1 MSLKRPTIMIVDDDK
16 INVEIL
22 ASGFSDRH
30 NIVRC
35 NDSIQALALA
45 IKNQPDVILL
55 DVGMPT
61 LNGYQVCRK
70 LKETESTR
78 NIPVIFS
85 TGHDSEADEIAG
97 FMVGA
102 TDYITKP
109 FRMDLV
115 KLRLKN
121 VLDLKRKTDLLEELA
136 NLDGLTHISNRRRF
150 ETIFQQKWQ
159 ESIASQCPITI
170 FMIDID
176 YFKQYNDHYGQAHG
190 DRCLVQI
197 AQVLEMLCATNNAAP
212 ARYGGEE
219 FVVVMS
225 ENSSLSAPDFAE
237 AVRVKVLDLA
247 LPHESSACSEQI
259 TISVGVASI
268 IASLEVDKQL
278 LLEEADKQLYVSKNK
293 GRNQVTSTNRSK
305 SEQWKIA

>member
-45 IKNQPDVILL
+45 IKHQPDVILL

-78 NIPVIFS
+78 NIPVVFS
-85 TGHDSEADEIAG
+85 TGHDSEADEITG
-97 FMVGA
+97 FMAGA
-102 TDYITKP
+102 SDYITKP

-121 VLDLKRKTDLLEELA
+121 VLDLKHKTDLLEELA
-136 NLDGLTHISNRRRF
+136 NVDGLTHIANRRRF

-159 ESIASQCPITI
+159 ESIVSQSYITV

-176 YFKQYNDHYGQAHG
+176 YFKQYNDQYGHAHG

-197 AQVLEMLCATNNAAP
+197 AQVLEMLCASNYAAP

-225 ENSSLSAPDFAE
+225 ANGALSASDFAE
-237 AVRVKVLDLA
+237 AVRVKVLELV
-247 LPHESSACSEQI
+247 LPHKSSKCSEQI
-259 TISVGVASI
+259 TVSVGVATT
-268 IASLEVDKQL
+268 IASHEIDKQM
-278 LLEEADKQLYVSKNK
+278 LLEAADKQLYVSKNK
-293 GRNQVTSTNRSK
+293 GRNQVTLTNM
-305 SEQWKIA
+305 SETE